1 MLGNGATAITLQ
13 PCMSPE
19 LDGDAD
25 RCPRAGSLFMPCP
38 PANTTAKMPPSPL
51 LYTRSRC
58 AMACPPWE
66 PGTAFQGANL
76 QEGLGKRRN
85 HSFQESTCVPG
96 RCQDSPLLWF
106 TLWRSRDPGRQC
118 CQLLGIWGSW
128 QLSINANTSERDP
141 AKRCTSKSGGCL
153 ARAEGNQLKYLECQR
168 ECERVFFPCLWW
180 SWGHCLISINITQ
193 RVLRN
198 LCMVLDPAWHWVLP
212 WRCWRAGRMATA
224 ADLLPHYC
232 LGSGKV
238 GKGGWLKG
246 VGREEEKGKKR

>member
-1 MLGNGATAITLQ
+1 MVPL
-13 PCMSPE
+13 P
-19 LDGDAD
+19 
-25 RCPRAGSLFMPCP
+25 SLSNP
-38 PANTTAKMPPSPL
+38 
-51 LYTRSRC
+51 
-58 AMACPPWE
+58 ACPQNLMEMRIGAHRQAAFSCLALQQTPLPKCHPAVCFTWGPGVRWPVHPESLALLSRERTCRKAWE
-66 PGTAFQGANL
+66 KGETTP
-76 QEGLGKRRN
+76 
-85 HSFQESTCVPG
+85 SQESTCVPG
-96 RCQDSPLLWF
+96 CCQDSPLLWF

-128 QLSINANTSERDP
+128 QLPINANTSERDP
-141 AKRCTSKSGGCL
+141 TKRCTSKSGGCL
-153 ARAEGNQLKYLECQR
+153 AWAEGKQLKYLEWQW

-212 WRCWRAGRMATA
+212 WRCWRSGSMVTA